1 MRIGK
6 VEIAGQAWLAPMA
19 GVTDYPFR
27 RICSEMGAALTYTEM
42 VSVKGLYYSPER
54 TGVLLAG
61 GGELHPAAIQLFGND
76 PELMADMA
84 AQYAGEF
91 DIVDVNMGC
100 PVPKVVKAGQGSAL
114 MCQPDWAGRIIR
126 TLADK
131 AGKPVTAKIRKGW
144 CEGRENAV
152 DFARMLEDNGAAA
165 VAVHGRTREQY
176 YSGKADWSVIAQ
188 VKNALKVPVIGSGDI
203 FTAEDAKAMLEQTG
217 CDAVMVARG
226 AEGNPWIF
234 AQITALLAGSEVVHP
249 TIVDRIYVA
258 IRHADDLCALKG
270 EKIAIQQMRKHLS
283 WYIKGIPQAAMWRE
297 KLNSLNTMAQ
307 TRELLNQVMGSQL
320 TTQ

>member
-1 MRIGK
+1 MRIGN
-6 VEIAGQAWLAPMA
+6 VEIAGRAWLAPMA

-27 RICSEMGAALTYTEM
+27 RICTGMGAALTYTEM
-42 VSVKGLYYSPER
+42 VSAKGLFYSPER
-54 TGVLLAG
+54 TGALLAG
-61 GGELHPAAIQLFGND
+61 GGELRPAAIQLFGND

-114 MCQPDWAGRIIR
+114 MCQPEWAGRIIR

-144 CEGRENAV
+144 CEGKENAV
-152 DFARMLEDNGAAA
+152 EFARMLEDSGAAA

-176 YSGKADWSVIAQ
+176 YSGKADWSVIRR
-188 VKNALKVPVIGSGDI
+188 VKEALSVPVIGSGDI
-203 FTAEDAKAMLEQTG
+203 FTAADAKAMLEQTG

-234 AQITALLAGSEVVHP
+234 EQINALLDGREAALP
-249 TIVDRIYVA
+249 TISDRVDVA
-258 IRHADDLCALKG
+258 LRHAEELCALKG
-270 EKIAIQQMRKHLS
+270 EKIAIQQMRKHLG

-297 KLNSLNTMAQ
+297 KLNVLNTIEQ
-307 TRELLNQVMGSQL
+307 TAELLELIIVSQRPA
-320 TTQ
+320 